1 MACGIFPSFN
11 GNELT
16 ANATLDETYGHEIEI
31 DLKACPNIASG
42 VRIAVAALLIDA
54 TDGTIVNADILNLDG
69 SPLGVDS
76 TMPATEAQV
85 RYDGHSLLLP
95 EGCSDVRVYSLSGVL
110 VFAQDVAGA
119 RTVSLDRLPQG
130 VYLYMVNTPEGIAT
144 GKLAK

>member
-1 MACGIFPSFN
+1 MGCGKSST
-11 GNELT
+11 GREL
-16 ANATLDETYGHEIEI
+16 ARILGAGFVDLDELVVRREGRSIPEIFAGGEAAFR
-31 DLKACPNIASG
+31 KAEAE
-42 VRIAVAALLIDA
+42 ALSSLLRD
-54 TDGTIVNADILNLDG
+54 LDG
-69 SPLGVDS
+69 SPLGIDS

-110 VFAQDVAGA
+110 VFAQDVADA